1 MPSSGGSRAP
11 WSTPRRLATTSGAS
25 TERSFVPT
33 AVLQGR
39 KKRDQESNAKFPAL
53 GRCRGGFA
61 TKVRILCDGKG
72 HPLTDVLSPA
82 QEHESQYLP
91 AVMDSVQLTEPESGE
106 PIVPAKLAGDKGYR
120 AERINQWL
128 LGRHI
133 TPVIPSKK
141 NEDRACRSV
150 EFDTASYRR
159 RSIIEQMIGWLK
171 ECRRMATRYEKL
183 ALNYLAMVKLSMI
196 GRYLRLIAPA
206 DSSV

>member
-1 MPSSGGSRAP
+1 MPP
-11 WSTPRRLATTSGAS
+11 
-25 TERSFVPT
+25 

-39 KKRDQESNAKFPAL
+39 KKRDQQSNASLQAL

-61 TKVRILCDGKG
+61 TKVHILCDGKG
-72 HPLTDVLSPA
+72 HPLTAVLSPA
-82 QEHESQYLP
+82 QEHEAQYLP
-91 AVMDSVQLTEPESGE
+91 ALMDGMQMTDPESGE

-120 AERINQWL
+120 AQWIDQWL

-150 EFDTASYRR
+150 EFDKACYRR

-206 DSSV
+206 DSTV